1 MIKKLLALLL
11 LSPLAFA
18 EKNEMIPLTN
28 YIENLGDNIGDS
40 EMLYIT
46 YRCAGLYGMMY
57 GLMQNA
63 PQEGAEEIAKNLDQ
77 ANTTVITISKHL
89 YNKLTPE
96 EDRDFTDNLTRSVLP
111 MADNYQKEANASWTN
126 TGNYFNDYITNDA
139 SMCSN
144 LVIGWNKGLA
154 K

>member
-1 MIKKLLALLL
+1 MKKLLALLL

-18 EKNEMIPLTN
+18 EKNEMIPLPN
-28 YIENLGDNIGDS
+28 YVENLGDNVGDS
-40 EMLYIT
+40 EMLYVT
-46 YRCAGLYGMMY
+46 YRCAGLYGMMF

-63 PQEGAEEIAKNLDQ
+63 PQEGAKETAKNLDE
-77 ANTTVITISKHL
+77 ANLTIITISELL

-126 TGNYFNDYITNDA
+126 TGNYFNDYIMNDA
-139 SMCSN
+139 DMCRN
-144 LVIGWNKGLA
+144 VVDGWNQGLD